1 MVRTSL
7 PPQTGRD
14 VPTQQEHLDFV
25 SLHHLVALELV
36 LNLLVAGL
44 ALLVLGAHSATHF
57 GGSVVVVGLLKV
69 KGSKF
74 DRRVVKEVK
83 KRLRD

>member
-7 PPQTGRD
+7 SPQTRRE

-44 ALLVLGAHSATHF
+44 ALLVLGTHSATHF
-57 GGSVVVVGLLKV
+57 GGSVVAVVLCK
-69 KGSKF
+69 
-74 DRRVVKEVK
+74 RRVVKSIEES
-83 KRLRD
+83 